1 MKNLDDNAYVSSI
14 SIPGTHNSL
23 STFGGPLFITAA
35 QCQNWS
41 IEGQLRAGIRA
52 FDIRGRKT
60 SKGLKAYH
68 SFVS

>member
-35 QCQNWS
+35 
-41 IEGQLRAGIRA
+41 
-52 FDIRGRKT
+52 
-60 SKGLKAYH
+60 
-68 SFVS
+68 